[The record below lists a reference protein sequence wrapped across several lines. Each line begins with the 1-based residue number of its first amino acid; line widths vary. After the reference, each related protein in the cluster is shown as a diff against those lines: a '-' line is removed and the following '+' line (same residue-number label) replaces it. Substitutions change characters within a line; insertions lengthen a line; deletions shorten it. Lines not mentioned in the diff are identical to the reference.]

1 MVSSSISE
9 IAMKPTRFCL
19 TVAGLALLLA
29 SALRPAIAWSP
40 EGDMIV
46 ALVAERLL
54 QAHAPAVQK
63 KITAIL
69 STDKDNDL
77 TKTDIASEATWAGK
91 LVEKIGEGRVATAQW
106 HYLKLDTAN
115 PDFAKACNGH
125 PDLPAMTPA
134 AHGPPKACL
143 IDKINQFARDLSD
156 PGTPA
161 DERLRAL
168 QFLLALT
175 ADLHQPL
182 DVIDHRDDAG
192 ACTAILLPGARTPVR
207 LDAYWNDTLVA
218 EAEGRDPTA
227 AADRIVAGLIP
238 PEIAQWSDGTLES
251 WARESYDLAQKV
263 AYNFPPD
270 AIAARRLVSAR
281 KIEADGCAAV
291 QVYRV
296 DADYRER
303 ALAAVRSQLAKAG
316 VRLAFLLRLNV
327 R

>member
-1 MVSSSISE
+1 
-9 IAMKPTRFCL
+9 MKPTRFCL
-19 TVAGLALLLA
+19 AVAGPALLLA
-29 SALRPAIAWSP
+29 LALRPAMAWSP
-40 EGDMIV
+40 EGNTIV

-54 QAHAPAVQK
+54 QAHDPAVLK
-63 KITAIL
+63 KIAAIL
-69 STDKDNDL
+69 ATDKDNDL
-77 TKTDIASEATWAGK
+77 TRTDIASEATWPGR
-91 LVEKIGEGRVATAQW
+91 LVEKSGEGRVATAGW
-106 HYLKLDTAN
+106 HYLKLDPAN

-134 AHGPPKACL
+134 AHGPPKACI

-168 QFLLALT
+168 QFVLALT

-182 DVIDHRDDAG
+182 DVIDHGDDAG
-192 ACTAILLPGARTPVR
+192 ACTAIVVPGARAPVR
-207 LDAYWNDTLVA
+207 LAAYWNDTLVT
-218 EAEGRDPTA
+218 EAEGRDPVA

-238 PEIAQWSDGTLES
+238 FEIAQWSDGTLET
-251 WARESYDLAQKV
+251 WARASYDLAKKV

-270 AIAARRLVSAR
+270 TVVGRRLVSAR
-281 KIEADGCAAV
+281 KTEADGCAGV